1 MTSKVYKGLED
12 ESMDTEDNHSSKNP
26 SSLKSGPDPKGTG
39 LFDSNRDSISETE
52 SFPSNSIVDSS
63 PSRFG
68 DGRLS
73 SFGLRDKSKVQ
84 K

>member
-26 SSLKSGPDPKGTG
+26 SSHKSGPEPKGTG

-63 PSRFG
+63 PSRIG
-68 DGRLS
+68 EGRLNS
-73 SFGLRDKSKVQ
+73 LGMGDKSKL
-84 K
+84 